1 MKEKGG
7 DPRLRLFQPPA
18 HTCVGWGVEDPG
30 RGQEGKNGFF
40 CLVENGKNE
49 EKKSNIYIYIYLD

>member
-1 MKEKGG
+1 MCG
-7 DPRLRLFQPPA
+7 
-18 HTCVGWGVEDPG
+18 VGVG
-30 RGQEGKNGFF
+30 RSGERTRRKKRFF